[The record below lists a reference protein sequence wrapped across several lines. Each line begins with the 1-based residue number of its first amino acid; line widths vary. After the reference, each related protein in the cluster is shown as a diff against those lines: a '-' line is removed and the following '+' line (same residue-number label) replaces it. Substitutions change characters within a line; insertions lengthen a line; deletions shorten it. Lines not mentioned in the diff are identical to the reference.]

1 MDSENKDLIN
11 FDLLNSIRDRFDL
24 KEQDIRTYSPLT
36 LAYIGDSVY
45 ELLVRSSLVLQG
57 NRSVDSLTKKKISLV
72 NAVVQSKNAEIL
84 QEYFTEE
91 EADIYRSGKNAKTS
105 NHSKSAAYK
114 DYHKATGLEAVF
126 GYLYLTGRID
136 RCIELLK
143 ITMDIE

>member
-72 NAVVQSKNAEIL
+72 NAVAQSKNAEIL